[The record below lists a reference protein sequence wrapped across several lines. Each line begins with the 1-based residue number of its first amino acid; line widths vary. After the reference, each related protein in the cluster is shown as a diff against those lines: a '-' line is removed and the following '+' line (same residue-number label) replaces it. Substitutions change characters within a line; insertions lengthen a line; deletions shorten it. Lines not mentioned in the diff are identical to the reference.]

1 MTPADSR
8 RRLRR
13 LFITQVVSI
22 IVCATLAAVL
32 IYAAV
37 DAIDRRAAQAGDDAS
52 RATLTAV
59 SDAKHGS
66 LIDILTRRAATGWR
80 CASARKAARSLLVAA
95 VKAGGTNGTIRNLRR
110 KVRRT
115 GAAVSGSTSDRWT
128 CCRPRKRTRWTFG

>member
-13 LFITQVVSI
+13 LFIIQVVSI

-37 DAIDRRAAQAGDDAS
+37 DAIDRRAAQAGDDGS

-59 SDAKHGS
+59 SDAKLGS
-66 LIDILTRRAATGWR
+66 LIDIMTR
-80 CASARKAARSLLVAA
+80 ARPS
-95 VKAGGTNGTIRNLRR
+95 
-110 KVRRT
+110 
-115 GAAVSGSTSDRWT
+115 S
-128 CCRPRKRTRWTFG
+128 